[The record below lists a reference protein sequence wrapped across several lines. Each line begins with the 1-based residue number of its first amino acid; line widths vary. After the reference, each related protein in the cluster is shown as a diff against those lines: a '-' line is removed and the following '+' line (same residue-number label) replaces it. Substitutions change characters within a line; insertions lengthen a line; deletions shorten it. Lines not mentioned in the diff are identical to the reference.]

1 MALKTNRKK
10 ITEGLTNGTS
20 NAKGAIVGAAGAVK
34 DKAVVAAGA
43 AGAAISSGAAAA
55 SEKAARAIKNQK
67 ERLYSP
73 LFAEDYFSTDFDM
86 PKLVVIADED
96 ERKGIDICDG
106 AIGWLNTRRIPEII
120 FMYEEF
126 VPRSNVRFSPRPMCG
141 GVYYRHPFESDL
153 YLQVK
158 DYLKICKRDQLTELK
173 NIACLLGAVHC
184 SVEVHQEKGLFGSV
198 SASRGSH
205 AQAKV
210 DKERASMGV
219 SQSLDANCTSN
230 ETLNIVMSESFEPGA
245 TPQRPELKWFA
256 HDNEIISLIEKRCNP
271 NAGGVLNSYSID
283 ITASTSS
290 SISVDLASSIDASLG
305 AAKVKAG
312 GSLSAGLKKEEKKHF
327 VYKIEF

>member
-10 ITEGLTNGTS
+10 IAGGLNGGTS
-20 NAKGAIVGAAGAVK
+20 NAKGTIAGAAGAVK
-34 DKAVVAAGA
+34 DKAVGAVGTAGT
-43 AGAAISSGAAAA
+43 AISSGVAVV
-55 SEKAARAIKNQK
+55 SEKAARAIKAQK
-67 ERLYSP
+67 ERLYNP

-96 ERKGIDICDG
+96 ARKGVEVCDG

-126 VPRSNVRFSPRPMCG
+126 VPRCNVRFSPRPMCG

-198 SASRGSH
+198 AASRNSH

-210 DKERASMGV
+210 GKERASTDV

-245 TPQRPELKWFA
+245 TPRRPELKWFA
-256 HDNEIISLIEKRCNP
+256 HDNEILSLIEKRCNP

-290 SISVDLASSIDASLG
+290 SISIDLASSIDASLG

-312 GSLSAGLKKEEKKHF
+312 GSLSSGLKKEEKKRF

>member
-1 MALKTNRKK
+1 MALRTNRKN
-10 ITEGLTNGTS
+10 TANGLTRGAS

-34 DKAVVAAGA
+34 GKAVVAVDAV
-43 AGAAISSGAAAA
+43 GAAISSGASAA
-55 SEKAARAIKNQK
+55 SEKAARAIRDQK
-67 ERLYSP
+67 ERLYNP
-73 LFAEDYFSTDFDM
+73 LFAEDYFSTGFDM

-96 ERKGIDICDG
+96 ARKGVEVCDG

-184 SVEVHQEKGLFGSV
+184 SVEVHREKGLLGSV
-198 SASRGSH
+198 GASRNSH

-210 DKERASMGV
+210 GKERASTDV
-219 SQSLDANCTSN
+219 SQALDASCASN

-245 TPQRPELKWFA
+245 TPQRPELQWFA
-256 HDNEIISLIEKRCNP
+256 HDNEILSLIEKRCNP
-271 NAGGVLNSYSID
+271 NAGGVLSSYSID

-290 SISVDLASSIDASLG
+290 TISIDLASSIDASLG

-312 GSLSAGLKKEEKKHF
+312 NSLAAGLKKEEKKHF